1 MLLWL
6 WCGTAATALIHPLAW
21 EPPYAAGIALKKK
34 KKRQMSKSDPGGTG
48 LHTFLCYW
56 NFFHCFH
63 GNFLDIKIV
72 KMS

>member
-34 KKRQMSKSDPGGTG
+34 KKDKCRNLILEGQVSILFCAIGISFTVFMV
-48 LHTFLCYW
+48 TF
-56 NFFHCFH
+56 
-63 GNFLDIKIV
+63 
-72 KMS
+72 